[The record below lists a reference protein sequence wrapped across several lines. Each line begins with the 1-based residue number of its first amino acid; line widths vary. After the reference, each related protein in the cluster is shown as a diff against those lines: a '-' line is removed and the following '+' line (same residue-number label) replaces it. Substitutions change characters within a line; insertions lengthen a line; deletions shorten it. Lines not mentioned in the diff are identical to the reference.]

1 MQLVIQP
8 DGAVRCIYDEAID
21 LHTLGRPV
29 IARGS
34 YVEPDQQGRWFA
46 DLGPVAGP
54 RLGPFE
60 QRSHALAA
68 ERHWLESNW
77 LTPAG

>member
-1 MQLVIQP
+1 MQLLIKP
-8 DGAVRCIYDEAID
+8 DGVVRCLYDESID
-21 LHTLGRPV
+21 LRALGRPV

-46 DLGPVAGP
+46 DLAPADGP

-60 QRSHALAA
+60 RRSHALEA
-68 ERHWLESNW
+68 ESRWLEANW
-77 LTPAG
+77 L